1 VLKKVVIASVAALM
15 IALGVGAYLWREATA
30 LPDWYTEA
38 DAASL
43 DEYAAADEAEDA
55 APVAWVPDARP
66 PEAPPELENP
76 SATSPKRARTKRSA
90 GRHELRGFHRRAKKG
105 DGRSPVKASRA
116 IYEDGQLQAGVVF
129 DLSRIPKDELV
140 ARDRELYDR
149 AVEHFPGITRRDVYI
164 GIEDR
169 PVSTEG
175 VLQLGP
181 DPQVR
186 VGNLRYSLDTAAGK
200 IGMSSH
206 ELRRELDRELH
217 RLGFVDPIDPPG

>member
-1 VLKKVVIASVAALM
+1 VLKKIAIASVAAL
-15 IALGVGAYLWREATA
+15 IIVVAIGVHLWREATA

-43 DEYAAADEAEDA
+43 AEYAADEPEDA

-66 PEAPPELENP
+66 PEAPPELDNP
-76 SATSPKRARTKRSA
+76 SLAPAQGTRTQRSA

-181 DPQVR
+181 EPKVR
-186 VGNLRYSLDTAAGK
+186 VGNLRYSLDTAAQK

-217 RLGFVDPIDPPG
+217 RLGFVDPRR